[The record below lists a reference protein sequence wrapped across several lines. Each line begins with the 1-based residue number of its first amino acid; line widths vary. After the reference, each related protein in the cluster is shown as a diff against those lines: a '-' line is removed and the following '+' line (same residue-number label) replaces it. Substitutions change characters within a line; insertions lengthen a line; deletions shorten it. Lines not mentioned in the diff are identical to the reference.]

1 MRIIS
6 ADERLKTNTG
16 IKGVI
21 FGAYKIGKTSL
32 LWTLPPDKTLF
43 IDMEAGGLS
52 VEGWEGDRIEIND
65 WREARDIACLIG
77 GANQSLRSDEN
88 YSDNHYSYAESENI
102 PKIDFTKYDTIFID
116 SITQASRL
124 AFYWSKGQPE
134 SYSEKTGKL
143 DLRKVYGTL
152 GQEMIAWITQF
163 QHCKKNVWFVGL
175 LDEKLDE
182 FNRVTRSPQI
192 EGQKTGLEL
201 PGIVD
206 QVITLAEI
214 SASDEKGKNEPF
226 RAFICTKPNIWG
238 YPAGDRS
245 GKLEMIEQPHLGRLM
260 DKIRNGERLV
270 KLNYEIK

>member
-1 MRIIS
+1 
-6 ADERLKTNTG
+6 
-16 IKGVI
+16 
-21 FGAYKIGKTSL
+21 
-32 LWTLPPDKTLF
+32 
-43 IDMEAGGLS
+43 
-52 VEGWEGDRIEIND
+52 
-65 WREARDIACLIG
+65 
-77 GANQSLRSDEN
+77 
-88 YSDNHYSYAESENI
+88 
-102 PKIDFTKYDTIFID
+102 
-116 SITQASRL
+116 
-124 AFYWSKGQPE
+124 
-134 SYSEKTGKL
+134 
-143 DLRKVYGTL
+143 
-152 GQEMIAWITQF
+152 
-163 QHCKKNVWFVGL
+163 VWFVGL

-260 DKIRNGERLV
+260 DKIKNGNRIVNLT
-270 KLNYEIK
+270 YEINKTGE